1 MNNVLRK
8 SGKSIICL
16 LFITIFIL
24 FLPSCSKE
32 YKDGE
37 KEHKD
42 GTIVRANLTDKEQQL
57 IKGFGAAE
65 QFVFDV
71 NLQNKDI
78 NWVECWV
85 DYYENGKF
93 KNKVLG
99 SGTQINFKN
108 EPSDMLIFSIQS
120 GLAKREEEKWIL
132 SYSSK
137 GGTGIGSIIVTKPKI
152 YTSSSFSAREKGEI
166 VIGEP
171 VNLAFIVEGDNVSG
185 TPIDIFN
192 RSSISAEELAKY
204 SSAYIFRCKF
214 IHK

>member
-1 MNNVLRK
+1 MNYVLRK
-8 SGKSIICL
+8 NIKSVISL

-32 YKDGE
+32 YKDEE
-37 KEHKD
+37 KGHKD
-42 GTIVRANLTDKEQQL
+42 GTIVKANLTDKEQQL
-57 IKGFGAAE
+57 IRGLGADK

-78 NWVECWV
+78 NWIECWI

-93 KNKVLG
+93 KNKILG
-99 SGTQINFKN
+99 SGTQINFEN
-108 EPSDMLIFSIQS
+108 EPSGMLIFSTQNGS
-120 GLAKREEEKWIL
+120 SKREEEKWIL

-137 GGTGIGSIIVTKPKI
+137 GGAGTGSMVITKPKI
-152 YTSSSFSAREKGEI
+152 YTSSSFSAREEGEI
-166 VIGEP
+166 IIGEP
-171 VNLAFIVEGDNVSG
+171 VNLAFIVEGDNVSSM
-185 TPIDIFN
+185 PIDIFSK
-192 RSSISAEELAKY
+192 SSISSEKLAQY

>member
-1 MNNVLRK
+1 MNYILRK
-8 SGKSIICL
+8 NIKSVISL

-32 YKDGE
+32 NKDAG

-57 IKGFGAAE
+57 IRGFGAAE

-93 KNKVLG
+93 KNKILG

-108 EPSDMLIFSIQS
+108 EPSGMLIFSIQS
-120 GLAKREEEKWIL
+120 GLSKREEEKWIL

-137 GGTGIGSIIVTKPKI
+137 GGSGTESMIVTKPKI

-171 VNLAFIVEGDNVSG
+171 INLAFIVEGDNVSS

-192 RSSISAEELAKY
+192 KSNISSEELAQY
-204 SSAYIFRCKF
+204 NSVYIFRCKF

>member
-1 MNNVLRK
+1 MEFVLRK
-8 SGKSIICL
+8 NIKSVISL

-32 YKDGE
+32 NKDGR

-42 GTIVRANLTDKEQQL
+42 GTIVKANLTDKEQQL
-57 IKGFGAAE
+57 IRGFGADK

-93 KNKVLG
+93 KNKILR
-99 SGTQINFKN
+99 SGTQINFKS
-108 EPSDMLIFSIQS
+108 ESSGMLIFSTQNGFS
-120 GLAKREEEKWIL
+120 KREEEKWTL
-132 SYSSK
+132 SYSTK
-137 GGTGIGSIIVTKPKI
+137 GGSGTGSMVITKPKI
-152 YTSSSFSAREKGEI
+152 YTSSSFSAREEGEI
-166 VIGEP
+166 IIGEP
-171 VNLAFIVEGDNVSG
+171 INLAFIVEGDNVSS

-192 RSSISAEELAKY
+192 KSNISSEELAQCN
-204 SSAYIFRCKF
+204 SVYIFRCKF

>member
-8 SGKSIICL
+8 SVKSIICL
-16 LFITIFIL
+16 LFITIFML

-42 GTIVRANLTDKEQQL
+42 GTIVKANLTDKEQQL
-57 IKGFGAAE
+57 IRGFGADK

-93 KNKVLG
+93 KNKILG
-99 SGTQINFKN
+99 SGTQIDFKN
-108 EPSDMLIFSIQS
+108 EPSGMLIFSTQS
-120 GLAKREEEKWIL
+120 GLSKREEEKWTL
-132 SYSSK
+132 AYSSK
-137 GGTGIGSIIVTKPKI
+137 RGSGTGSMIVTKPKI

-171 VNLAFIVEGDNVSG
+171 VNLAFIVEGDNVSS

-192 RSSISAEELAKY
+192 RSSISSEELAQY